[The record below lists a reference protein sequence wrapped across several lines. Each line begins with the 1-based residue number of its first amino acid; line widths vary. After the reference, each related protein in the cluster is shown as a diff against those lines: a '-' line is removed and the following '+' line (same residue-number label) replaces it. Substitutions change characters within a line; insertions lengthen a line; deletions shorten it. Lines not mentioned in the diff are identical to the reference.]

1 MVVQRITSCSKKKM
15 EICFFPQE
23 KRKKKEK
30 KKRNLI
36 SKKKKKKIILFQKSS
51 SLELRL
57 DLILYDRGRQP
68 CKGSV
73 PFTQTT
79 LENKVKTM

>member
-1 MVVQRITSCSKKKM
+1 MVVQRITSCSKKKNGNL
-15 EICFFPQE
+15 FFSPRKKKK

-30 KKRNLI
+30 SHL
-36 SKKKKKKIILFQKSS
+36 KKKKKIILFQKSS

-57 DLILYDRGRQP
+57 DLIPYDRGRQP